1 MPASSRCAP
10 TRHGPHDQPPQGL
23 LTRSCRLRLRR
34 AATPTQRS
42 TPYPETPAAA
52 PAPGTRCGSKPHYP
66 APATAPGRRRNHR
79 LRHRTLPPPGPTG
92 PIRARVSFP
101 GPMSCR
107 LTRSSP
113 QVLVSMG
120 SIVRRQRFRV
130 PGDTSG
136 GLRQHPG
143 GIQRIRMSFQGKDD
157 LAGPMN
163 AQGAIA
169 GPLLSL
175 QPQVL
180 LTLPNRT
187 SCPDSG

>member
-10 TRHGPHDQPPQGL
+10 SRHGPHGQPPQGL
-23 LTRSCRLRLRR
+23 PIRSCRPQQYLSAR
-34 AATPTQRS
+34 PTQR
-42 TPYPETPAAA
+42 PNPHPEKPAAA
-52 PAPGTRCGSKPHYP
+52 PAPDTRRGSLRHCP
-66 APATAPGRRRNHR
+66 APAKAPAPHR
-79 LRHRTLPPPGPTG
+79 AHHPRHRTPPPPGPAG
-92 PIRARVSFP
+92 PIRARGSFLD
-101 GPMSCR
+101 PMSCR

-113 QVLVSMG
+113 LVQVSMG
-120 SIVRRQRFRV
+120 SIVMRQRFRV

-143 GIQRIRMSFQGKDD
+143 GIQRIRMSFQRKDD

-169 GPLLSL
+169 GPLSSL

-180 LTLPNRT
+180 VTLPNRT